1 MTLCQDTDYVV
12 RINMCDGLHRLA
24 AAVGLDV
31 TVSTILPEI
40 LELMKDEEAL
50 VRVAATNSLV
60 AGDSTLKGALIM
72 THTAAAQ
79 PCDIRP
85 TAQVTQSCPVELC
98 ERHRQLC
105 CSFAQH

>member
-60 AGDSTLKGALIM
+60 AGDRNTCKLHIQRHTQHNMYHRSTTL
-72 THTAAAQ
+72 
-79 PCDIRP
+79 
-85 TAQVTQSCPVELC
+85 
-98 ERHRQLC
+98 
-105 CSFAQH
+105 